1 MYFDRLCLIYLALA
15 VLSNRCCVAM
25 HDSWDDDQSKANN
38 IGTTPRQRITR
49 SINSEVS
56 LNHPWVGRLTIIE
69 KYADGTSW
77 SPLGTAFMFN
87 HPNYMLTVAH
97 VCYGH
102 RSPAS
107 TMSVEAYVEFQD
119 GTKISVDWISFYDGF
134 LRDIANSPG
143 HERPK
148 YFRTK
153 NDACMIHLTEPRN
166 VELPQIGTSASQ
178 TLQEDDTVYSV
189 GFGEFDQN
197 GSQKCDTPSDLTKP
211 RMLKNRIKY
220 ISEAS
225 IALHSEIKQH
235 ACPGDSG
242 SPLFIHRN
250 GRTVVVGIASGA
262 QFSEPNDRTST
273 PIRTVFTP
281 ISPIKKLMYCASPSD
296 CPAAPSRHLVYT
308 NRSLF
313 RVCHNNLCDYNLHPG
328 CPLHP
333 ITASFPDAEISS
345 CSRDHLRIHPSSG
358 HAMVGSSCGARCSIR
373 RLLQIGNSSI
383 QCGPGHSW
391 VGTIECIE
399 PPFCQTDDLLA
410 PRDSGS
416 HGNVKVVPWGS
427 VETTQSVT
435 LGCHGRQYLTPYQP
449 MVRCI
454 LRKNLESKEYFAE
467 WEVTNLNAKCM
478 YGCFFNS
485 TAVAYIR
492 SRMRVQAD
500 PSTSCTWTP
509 GSTHM
514 AADGTECPFTCER
527 GYSPVG
533 SPTVVCRTGHWV
545 SDDLGAGCNRDEQNP
560 PGDITANRQ
569 KVANHP
575 GLKSNVPSGSEND
588 LANKTHDGQQT
599 ERAKNS
605 DPDEQFYVKLTA
617 GNDGTSVKCSWGL
630 THASGLT
637 KSHISLYFVKNGS
650 SVDPA
655 RIRTPVL
662 GEYETRLGNYFF
674 QTKKSKKYDMYCDVI
689 AMGGNGLWKHL
700 GYSNYLLKQ
709 EKCNTLHI
717 YTQFP
722 GTVIS
727 HCPPDDLIDSTVFAR
742 NGAACFVHCVSGFN
756 VGSSQVTCGESG
768 RWVGNAICGS
778 RPLREKCSRAHFQNI
793 EKVTVKF
800 RQPTRKFP
808 RKAAIFGCETGYV
821 LKRKVDHVLCLDD
834 GQWETIT
841 DQPICK
847 RTCPIGEDVEGSR
860 HLYIHVNWCAKAS
873 LTGGVVYEGMRCV
886 AFCADSILAP
896 VRSPAKRSMGL
907 VTCQSD
913 GHWSGNKICHRMT
926 GIAAV
931 QK

>member
-1 MYFDRLCLIYLALA
+1 M
-15 VLSNRCCVAM
+15 
-25 HDSWDDDQSKANN
+25 
-38 IGTTPRQRITR
+38 
-49 SINSEVS
+49 
-56 LNHPWVGRLTIIE
+56 
-69 KYADGTSW
+69 
-77 SPLGTAFMFN
+77 
-87 HPNYMLTVAH
+87 
-97 VCYGH
+97 
-102 RSPAS
+102 
-107 TMSVEAYVEFQD
+107 
-119 GTKISVDWISFYDGF
+119 
-134 LRDIANSPG
+134 
-143 HERPK
+143 
-148 YFRTK
+148 
-153 NDACMIHLTEPRN
+153 
-166 VELPQIGTSASQ
+166 
-178 TLQEDDTVYSV
+178 
-189 GFGEFDQN
+189 
-197 GSQKCDTPSDLTKP
+197 
-211 RMLKNRIKY
+211 
-220 ISEAS
+220 
-225 IALHSEIKQH
+225 
-235 ACPGDSG
+235 
-242 SPLFIHRN
+242 
-250 GRTVVVGIASGA
+250 
-262 QFSEPNDRTST
+262 
-273 PIRTVFTP
+273 
-281 ISPIKKLMYCASPSD
+281 
-296 CPAAPSRHLVYT
+296 APSRHLVYT

-333 ITASFPDAEISS
+333 ITTSFPDAEISS
-345 CSRDHLRIHPSSG
+345 CSRDHLRIHRSSG
-358 HAMVGSSCGARCSIR
+358 HAIVGSICVARCSVR

-383 QCGPGHSW
+383 QCGPGHYW

-416 HGNVKVVPWGS
+416 NGNVKVVPWGS

-435 LGCHGRQYLTPYQP
+435 LACHWRQYLTLYQP

-467 WEVTNLNAKCM
+467 WEVTNLNAK

-500 PSTSCTWTP
+500 PSTSCTLAP

-514 AADGTECPFTCER
+514 AVDGTECPFTCER

-588 LANKTHDGQQT
+588 LANKTHDGQQK
-599 ERAKNS
+599 ERVKNS
-605 DPDEQFYVKLTA
+605 DP
-617 GNDGTSVKCSWGL
+617 
-630 THASGLT
+630 
-637 KSHISLYFVKNGS
+637 
-650 SVDPA
+650 
-655 RIRTPVL
+655 
-662 GEYETRLGNYFF
+662 
-674 QTKKSKKYDMYCDVI
+674 
-689 AMGGNGLWKHL
+689 
-700 GYSNYLLKQ
+700 

-742 NGAACFVHCVSGFN
+742 NGATCFVHCVSGFN
-756 VGSSQVTCGESG
+756 VGSSQVICGESG

-778 RPLREKCSRAHFQNI
+778 RPLREKCSRAHFKTL

-821 LKRKVDHVLCLDD
+821 LKRKVDPVLCLED

-841 DQPICK
+841 DHPICK